1 MISFP
6 FDNKSAEIQDR
17 AIDSDTFSEYLKRMI
32 GTNGV
37 FSDLSS
43 KMLVTAGEEMTVI
56 VKPGDGF
63 IEGKIFIEDKDRTL
77 SIQASESA
85 DRIDTVVVRLNKA
98 ERSTDLYVVK
108 GTAGTSPKQPELT
121 REGDIYELGIA
132 NIYIP
137 KLTTTISQERITDTR
152 LNSERCGVA
161 PTLGKIDT
169 TELYLQYQTSL
180 AKFLETV
187 AQAIDG
193 TLAGNLQNQIT
204 ENKNSI
210 EENSNKIAQNTED
223 ILNLKDMNP
232 TLLFQGTISNGSLT
246 LNESTSNYRVL
257 AIGIS
262 AENGGGAFA
271 WSLIP
276 ILPHSS
282 LLPGYQA
289 IMGYNGGVDDSGKN
303 YISTYC
309 GRIKIDESGTQVTF
323 VQQITNVSHTSGKTH
338 TGGSKYSI
346 TYVYGIR

>member
-32 GTNGV
+32 GTNGI

-85 DRIDTVVVRLNKA
+85 DRIDTVVVRSNKA

-137 KLTTTISQERITDTR
+137 KVTTSISQDRITDTR

-180 AKFLETV
+180 DKFLDTV

-193 TLAGNLQNQIT
+193 TLAGNLQNQI
-204 ENKNSI
+204 NDL
-210 EENSNKIAQNTED
+210 Q
-223 ILNLKDMNP
+223 LKR
-232 TLLFQGTISNGSLT
+232 TLLFQGGVSTGNIQLIDNVTNYRFLIIGFNLASQSIANSSKAIFPVLYEKNGYQDFISAREVVPEDQRTIVTYTGTLQYIDETT
-246 LNESTSNYRVL
+246 LNIYRKIINL
-257 AIGIS
+257 YHMGNS
-262 AENGGGAFA
+262 
-271 WSLIP
+271 S
-276 ILPHSS
+276 HS
-282 LLPGYQA
+282 
-289 IMGYNGGVDDSGKN
+289 
-303 YISTYC
+303 
-309 GRIKIDESGTQVTF
+309 GRNEFEIKEIW
-323 VQQITNVSHTSGKTH
+323 
-338 TGGSKYSI
+338 
-346 TYVYGIR
+346 GIR